1 MILQRL
7 LVAALLAGSLS
18 ASGTTNTAPR
28 KLVTPEAHYSK
39 IAKLV
44 ARDLPREHLTSTAL
58 DDQIA
63 QKALERY
70 LALLDYDK
78 VFFTARDVA
87 EFNATA
93 TMLDDELKRGELTFA
108 YAVFETFKQRVRTRV
123 AYVNTLLDKG
133 FDFEVDESYR
143 WRRKDA
149 EWCADSSALNEL
161 WRRRV
166 KNDYL
171 RILVDRE
178 LRDEEATTNVPP
190 SVAAGT
196 PPPAT
201 EPPDGTAPVALDE
214 TDTASSTNT
223 TNDAAEALAAEMAEE
238 LAKPP
243 ESIIRERYK
252 QYLMTLEDS
261 DSEWVLQKYL
271 SAFSM
276 AYDPHCEYMS
286 PTSREDFN
294 IEMKLSLVGIGA
306 MLRPKDG
313 TASIVRIIPGG
324 PASRDKRE
332 IRLRPN
338 DKIIAVAQ
346 GDEPPVSIVHWPLN
360 KAVRLIRGKKGSTVR
375 LTVIPA
381 SDKGGATTKIVDLV
395 RDEVKLEENAAKSSI
410 HEVELDGQDSLKLGT
425 IKLPSFYADMR
436 RSRRDPEARSATRD
450 VARLLR
456 EFKEQDVDGVV
467 LDLRSNGGGSLH
479 EAVMMTGLFIRTGYT
494 VQVRERRGIS
504 ALPDNDPSI
513 AYSGPLVVM
522 VNRLSASASEILAGA
537 LQDYGRAIVVG
548 DSKTHGKG
556 SVQTILP
563 LGRDPAM
570 GSLKVTNGL
579 FYRISGGSTQLLGVR
594 PDIVVPSA
602 LEYMKLGEDTLPNA
616 LPWTQIPSVLYSP
629 YTDLSALIP
638 ELQKRSLVRREG
650 DERFQAYMELLARV
664 EILNK
669 QEELPLNHAAR
680 REKARSERE
689 LARIQNELLDREEAS
704 SEEDAS
710 EQPDSPAQPEGDETT
725 TASNDEAD
733 ADEKS
738 SDLVL
743 REGLHIL
750 ADLVDLSPDAADAQS
765 RAITTTDVHNILRG
779 MQE

>member
-7 LVAALLAGSLS
+7 LYSLLLAGSL
-18 ASGTTNTAPR
+18 AAHATTATSPR
-28 KLVTPEAHYSK
+28 TLVAPEAHYER

-44 ARDLPREHLTSTAL
+44 ARDLPKQHLTSQTL

-63 QKALERY
+63 HKALERY

-78 VFFTARDVA
+78 VFFTIDDVTG
-87 EFNATA
+87 FQGTA
-93 TMLDDELKRGELTFA
+93 SLLDDELKQGDLTFA
-108 YAVFETFKQRVRTRV
+108 YDLFETFKQRVRTRV
-123 AYVNTLLDKG
+123 DYVNTLLDQG
-133 FDFEVDESYR
+133 FDFDLDEEYR

-149 EWCADSSALNEL
+149 PWSTDTAELNEL
-161 WRRRV
+161 WRQRI

-178 LRDEEATTNVPP
+178 LTQEAATTNILATALEGATTNIPAP
-190 SVAAGT
+190 TLAGT
-196 PPPAT
+196 
-201 EPPDGTAPVALDE
+201 
-214 TDTASSTNT
+214 TNT
-223 TNDAAEALAAEMAEE
+223 PPTAAEEDSADTDLELDKSPEE
-238 LAKPP
+238 
-243 ESIIRERYK
+243 IIRERYK

-261 DSEWVLQKYL
+261 DAEWVLQKYL
-271 SAFSM
+271 TAFSM

-306 MLRPKDG
+306 MLRPEDG
-313 TASIVRIIPGG
+313 AAKIVRILPGG

-338 DKIIAVAQ
+338 DKIVAVAQ
-346 GDEPPVSIVHWPLN
+346 GDEDPVNILHWPLN
-360 KAVRLIRGKKGSTVR
+360 KAVKLIRGEKGTTVR

-381 SDKGGATTKIVDLV
+381 SDKGGTTTRIVDLV

-410 HEVELDGQDSLKLGT
+410 HEIELEGRPPLKMGT

-456 EFKEQDVDGVV
+456 EFKEADVDGVV
-467 LDLRSNGGGSLH
+467 LDLRNNGGGSLH
-479 EAVMMTGLFIRTGYT
+479 EAVLMTGLFIRTGYT

-504 ALPDNDPSI
+504 ALPDNDPTI

-556 SVQTILP
+556 SVQTILS

-570 GSLKVTNGL
+570 GSLKITNGL

-594 PDIVVPSA
+594 PDVIIPSA
-602 LEYMKLGEDTLPNA
+602 LEYMELGEDTLPNA

-629 YTDLSALIP
+629 YSDLAALLP
-638 ELQKRSLVRREG
+638 EIQQRSLERRDG
-650 DERFQAYMELLARV
+650 SERFQAYMGLLARV
-664 EILNK
+664 EALNK
-669 QEELPLNHAAR
+669 QETLPLNYAQR
-680 REKARSERE
+680 KDKARSERE
-689 LARIQNELLDREEAS
+689 LTRIQNELLDQETS
-704 SEEDAS
+704 SDEDATPTEPATTPAEDPSDDAS
-710 EQPDSPAQPEGDETT
+710 EVASDE
-725 TASNDEAD
+725 EAD
-733 ADEKS
+733 KKP
-738 SDLVL
+738 DLVL
-743 REGLHIL
+743 LEGLNIL
-750 ADLVDLSPDAADAQS
+750 ADLVELSPASPSAES
-765 RAITTTDVHNILRG
+765 RAITAADVHTILRG

>member
-7 LVAALLAGSLS
+7 LFLLLLTSTIAAHATS
-18 ASGTTNTAPR
+18 APSPR
-28 KLVTPEAHYSK
+28 KLVTPEAHYK
-39 IAKLV
+39 RIAKLV
-44 ARDLPREHLTSTAL
+44 ARDLPKQHLTSHAL

-63 QKALERY
+63 HMALERY

-78 VFFTARDVA
+78 VFFTAEDVTGF
-87 EFNATA
+87 ESTA
-93 TMLDDELKRGELTFA
+93 SMLDDELKQGELTFA
-108 YAVFETFKQRVRTRV
+108 YALFETFKQRVRTRV
-123 AYVNTLLDKG
+123 DHVNSLLDNG
-133 FDFEVDESYR
+133 FDFEKEEDYR

-149 EWCADSSALNEL
+149 PWCKDTAELDDL
-161 WRRRV
+161 WRQRV

-178 LRDEEATTNVPP
+178 LRSDEAATNAPSATVEA
-190 SVAAGT
+190 
-196 PPPAT
+196 
-201 EPPDGTAPVALDE
+201 GTAPA
-214 TDTASSTNT
+214 TNT
-223 TNDAAEALAAEMAEE
+223 TAEIDTELAEE

-243 ESIIRERYK
+243 EEIIRERYK

-261 DSEWVLQKYL
+261 DAEWVLQKYL
-271 SAFSM
+271 TAFSM

-306 MLRPKDG
+306 MLRPEDG
-313 TASIVRIIPGG
+313 TAKIVRIIPGG

-338 DKIIAVAQ
+338 DKVVAVAQ
-346 GDEPPVSIVHWPLN
+346 GDEEPVSIVHWPLN
-360 KAVRLIRGKKGSTVR
+360 KAVRLIRGEKGTTVR

-381 SDKGGATTKIVDLV
+381 SDKGGTTTKIVDLV

-410 HEVELDGQDSLKLGT
+410 HDVEQLDGRPPLKMGT

-436 RSRRDPEARSATRD
+436 RSRTDPEARSATRD

-456 EFKEQDVDGVV
+456 EFKEEGVDGVI
-467 LDLRSNGGGSLH
+467 LDLRNNGGGSLH
-479 EAVMMTGLFIRTGYT
+479 EAVLMTGLFIRTGYT

-504 ALPDNDPSI
+504 AWPDNDPTI

-556 SVQTILP
+556 SVQTILS

-594 PDIVVPSA
+594 PDIIVPSA
-602 LEYMKLGEDTLPNA
+602 LEYMHLGEDTLPNA

-629 YTDLSALIP
+629 YTDMSTVIPAL
-638 ELQKRSLVRREG
+638 QQRSSVRREG
-650 DERFQAYMELLARV
+650 DERFQAYMQLLARV
-664 EILNK
+664 EELNE
-669 QEELPLNHAAR
+669 QDTLPLNYAKRKA
-680 REKARSERE
+680 KARSERE
-689 LARIQNELLDREEAS
+689 LTRIQNDLLDQEEAS
-704 SEEDAS
+704 DDEAEPDPTPSEDDA
-710 EQPDSPAQPEGDETT
+710 
-725 TASNDEAD
+725 TALAADNAADDEAD
-733 ADEKS
+733 DTEEDKS
-738 SDLVL
+738 PDLVL
-743 REGLHIL
+743 REGLSIL
-750 ADLVDLSPDAADAQS
+750 ADLVELSPVTENAET
-765 RAITTTDVHNILRG
+765 RAITASDVHTILRG

>member
-7 LVAALLAGSLS
+7 LFLLLLTSTIAAHATS
-18 ASGTTNTAPR
+18 APSPR
-28 KLVTPEAHYSK
+28 KLVTPEAHYK
-39 IAKLV
+39 RIAKLV
-44 ARDLPREHLTSTAL
+44 ARDLPKQHLTSHAL

-63 QKALERY
+63 HMALERY

-78 VFFTARDVA
+78 VFFTAEDVTGF
-87 EFNATA
+87 ESTA
-93 TMLDDELKRGELTFA
+93 SMLDDELKQGELTFA
-108 YAVFETFKQRVRTRV
+108 YALFETFKQRVRTRV
-123 AYVNTLLDKG
+123 EHVNSLLDKG
-133 FDFEVDESYR
+133 FDFEKDEDYR

-149 EWCADSSALNEL
+149 PWCKDTAELDDL
-161 WRRRV
+161 WRQRV

-178 LRDEEATTNVPP
+178 LRSDEAATNAP
-190 SVAAGT
+190 SATVEAGT
-196 PPPAT
+196 LPA
-201 EPPDGTAPVALDE
+201 
-214 TDTASSTNT
+214 TNT
-223 TNDAAEALAAEMAEE
+223 TEEIDTEVAEQ

-243 ESIIRERYK
+243 EKIIRERYK

-261 DSEWVLQKYL
+261 DAEWVLQKYL
-271 SAFSM
+271 TAFSM

-306 MLRPKDG
+306 MLRPEDG
-313 TASIVRIIPGG
+313 TAKIVRIIPGG

-338 DKIIAVAQ
+338 DKVVAVAQ
-346 GDEPPVSIVHWPLN
+346 GDEEPVSIVHWPLN
-360 KAVRLIRGKKGSTVR
+360 KAVRLIRGEKGTTVR

-381 SDKGGATTKIVDLV
+381 SDKGGTTTKIVDLV

-410 HEVELDGQDSLKLGT
+410 HDVEQLDGRPPLKMGT

-436 RSRRDPEARSATRD
+436 RSRTDPEARSATRD

-456 EFKEQDVDGVV
+456 EFKEEGVDGVI
-467 LDLRSNGGGSLH
+467 LDLRNNGGGSLH
-479 EAVMMTGLFIRTGYT
+479 EAVLMTGLFIRTGYT

-504 ALPDNDPSI
+504 ALPDNDPTI

-556 SVQTILP
+556 SVQTILS

-594 PDIVVPSA
+594 PDIIVPSA
-602 LEYMKLGEDTLPNA
+602 LEYMHLGEDTLPNA

-629 YTDLSALIP
+629 YTDMSTVIPAL
-638 ELQKRSLVRREG
+638 QQRSSVRREG
-650 DERFQAYMELLARV
+650 DERFQAYMQLLARV
-664 EILNK
+664 EELNE
-669 QEELPLNHAAR
+669 QDTLPLNYAKRKA
-680 REKARSERE
+680 KARSERE
-689 LARIQNELLDREEAS
+689 LTRIQNDLLDQEEAS
-704 SEEDAS
+704 DDEAEPDPTPSEDDA
-710 EQPDSPAQPEGDETT
+710 
-725 TASNDEAD
+725 TALAADNAADDEAD
-733 ADEKS
+733 DTEEDKS
-738 SDLVL
+738 PDLVL
-743 REGLHIL
+743 REGLSIL
-750 ADLVDLSPDAADAQS
+750 ADLVELSPATENAET
-765 RAITTTDVHNILRG
+765 RAITASDVHTILRG